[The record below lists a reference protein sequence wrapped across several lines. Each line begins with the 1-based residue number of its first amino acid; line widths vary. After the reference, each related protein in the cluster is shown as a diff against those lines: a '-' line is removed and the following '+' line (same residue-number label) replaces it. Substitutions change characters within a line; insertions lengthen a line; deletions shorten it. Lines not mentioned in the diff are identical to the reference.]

1 MRFLPTRFHGM
12 LDYIVGPMLV
22 ASPWLVGFKEVEVAN
37 WTVVLAGVLVF
48 MQTAFTDI
56 EVGIVKKTSMS
67 THLMF
72 DVFLGIILAVSP
84 WIFGFAQ
91 LIYVP
96 HLIFGLYLILAA
108 FITHRVPAASY
119 QTSESEIERWEN

>member
-1 MRFLPTRFHGM
+1 M
-12 LDYIVGPMLV
+12 LI
-22 ASPWLVGFKEVEVAN
+22 ASPWLIGFKEVEVAS
-37 WTVVLAGVLVF
+37 WTAVLAGVLVF

-72 DVFLGIILAVSP
+72 DVFIGVILAVSP
-84 WIFGFAQ
+84 LLFDFAQ
-91 LIYVP
+91 RIYMP
-96 HLIFGLYLILAA
+96 HLIFGLYLILSA

-119 QTSESEIERWEN
+119 QTTEPEIEGWEN